1 MQMRKLNQIL
11 ILVVAAL
18 AGCLA
23 FAEQPPPQSPV
34 TKELTLDQAVQIA
47 LKQNPEILKALQ
59 EIQRTRGLVIEVRAQ
74 ALPRLLSTGNYN
86 QQDRGLFRDS
96 TGGGTSAA
104 SSTASKAST
113 ASTTGTAAENAASN
127 NQASAAAQQAQSAIG
142 RLDKN
147 WQVTIE
153 GRQLLYSGGQVAAAM
168 RAAKFTQDS
177 SYWSLR
183 DTIDTVIAKT
193 RLGFYQVL
201 LNRALITVRE
211 ESVQLL
217 QSQLDDQQSRYEAGT
232 VPRFNVLQA
241 EVALANA
248 RPALISARNDYFI
261 AQLALAQILGLGANK
276 EQPGKPPVTAIGE
289 LSVEPRE
296 IDVARALA
304 TAHAQR
310 PFLKVQRL
318 AILTQAE
325 DVKVQLGGYQPRL
338 EANGGYEWRNSH
350 ASSDLT
356 EVVNGWFFGATASWS
371 IFDGA
376 ATYGKVKQARAKLE
390 SAKVNY
396 DDSVNQVDLEV
407 QRAIAKL
414 WEAKETLASQQKTVE
429 QALESVRLSRER
441 FSAGAGTQLD
451 VLNAQVQLT
460 TARST
465 ELQARR
471 DYNVAVA
478 EYERVTATATRYAET
493 FDDPL
498 TRKNKPV
505 TPPKKAAK
513 NPNHSS

>member
-1 MQMRKLNQIL
+1 MQIRKLAQGIC
-11 ILVVAAL
+11 VCL
-18 AGCLA
+18 AIFTGCLV
-23 FAEQPPPQSPV
+23 FAGQEPTVSA
-34 TKELTLDQAVQIA
+34 TKELTLDEAVQIA
-47 LKQNPEILKALQ
+47 LKQNPDILKALQ
-59 EIQRTRGLVIEVRAQ
+59 EIERTRGLVIEVRGQ

-96 TGGGTSAA
+96 GGGATSA
-104 SSTASKAST
+104 T
-113 ASTTGTAAENAASN
+113 ASTVGTAAENNAAN
-127 NQASAAAQQAQSAIG
+127 NQASATAQQQAQSAIG

-183 DTIDTVIAKT
+183 DTIDNVIAKT

-201 LNRALITVRE
+201 LNRALIKVRE

-217 QSQLDDQQSRYEAGT
+217 QSQLDDQQSRFEAGT

-248 RPALISARNDYFI
+248 RPALISARDNYFI
-261 AQLALAQILGLGANK
+261 AQLALAQILGFGANK
-276 EQPGKPPVTAIGE
+276 EQPGKPPITAIGE
-289 LSVEPRE
+289 LTVEPRQ
-296 IDVARALA
+296 IDVAEALA

-350 ASSDLT
+350 AANDLT
-356 EVVNGWFFGATASWS
+356 EVVNGWFFGATASWN
-371 IFDGA
+371 IFDGG
-376 ATYGKVKQARAKLE
+376 ATYGKVKQSRAKLE

-396 DDSVNQVDLEV
+396 DDSVHQVDLEV

-429 QALESVRLSRER
+429 QALESVRLSANGFPQAR
-441 FSAGAGTQLD
+441 
-451 VLNAQVQLT
+451 
-460 TARST
+460 ARSSMCST
-465 ELQARR
+465 RRCSSPRRAARSCRRGATTMLPLRNTSASPPPPR
-471 DYNVAVA
+471 D
-478 EYERVTATATRYAET
+478 TRRPST
-493 FDDPL
+493 I
-498 TRKNKPV
+498 R
-505 TPPKKAAK
+505 
-513 NPNHSS
+513 